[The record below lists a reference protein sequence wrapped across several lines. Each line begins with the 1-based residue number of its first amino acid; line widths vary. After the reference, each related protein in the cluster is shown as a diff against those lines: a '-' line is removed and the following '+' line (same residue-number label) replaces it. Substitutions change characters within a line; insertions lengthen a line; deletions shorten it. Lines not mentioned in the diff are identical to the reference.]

1 MNTSNPKKAVV
12 LVKKP
17 LEHKQQQPQQQEQN
31 SVIEFNKKNW
41 AISHY
46 KPAASWMETRTHGA
60 AWWNQQTQE
69 SSELHAHGQLW
80 TDERIRFATIG
91 VCS

>member
-12 LVKKP
+12 LVKTP
-17 LEHKQQQPQQQEQN
+17 LEHKQN
-31 SVIEFNKKNW
+31 AVIEFNKNKNW

-46 KPAASWMETRTHGA
+46 KPAASWTETRTHGA